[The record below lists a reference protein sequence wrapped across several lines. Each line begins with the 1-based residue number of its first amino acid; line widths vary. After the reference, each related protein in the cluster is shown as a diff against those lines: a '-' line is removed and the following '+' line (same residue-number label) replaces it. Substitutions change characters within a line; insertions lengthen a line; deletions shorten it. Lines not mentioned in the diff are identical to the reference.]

1 MLMHKIRVGVIRGGP
16 SNEYEVSL
24 KTGATVLNN
33 LPKEKYI
40 ARDIFIDKNGKW
52 FVHGLPTTP
61 HEALTHIDVAF
72 NALHGH
78 FGEDGKIQHIFEVH
92 GIPFT
97 GSGSFASAIG
107 MNKQMTKEVYKKEKL
122 KTPQSR
128 LIESLAEV
136 SKQAHEIFRAFPLP
150 VVVKPLSGGS
160 SVGVTIAK
168 DFSSFEKAVRD
179 AFEHSNSVMVEEFIK
194 GKEATCGV
202 IDNYREQEFYAL
214 PPIEIRPHNGNFFD
228 YSAKYEGKS
237 DEIVPGNFSES
248 EKREIENMAIQA
260 HKALGLS
267 HYSRSDFI
275 IHPKRGIFI
284 LESNTL
290 PGLTEESL
298 LPKALK
304 AVGASISHFLDHVIE
319 LAITRK

>member
-1 MLMHKIRVGVIRGGP
+1 MHKIRVGVIRGGP

-33 LPKEKYI
+33 LPKEKYV
-40 ARDIFIDKNGKW
+40 ARDIFIDKKGNW

-107 MNKQMTKEVYKKEKL
+107 MNKHMTKEVYKKEKL

-168 DFSSFEKAVRD
+168 DFLGFEKAVRD

-214 PPIEIRPHNGNFFD
+214 PPVEIRPHNGNFFD

-237 DEIVPGNFSES
+237 DEIVPGNFTEL
-248 EKREIENMAIQA
+248 EKKEIEKMAIQA
-260 HKALGLS
+260 HRALGLS

-298 LPKALK
+298 LPKSLK
-304 AVGASISHFLDHVIE
+304 AVGASISHFLDHIIE

>member
-1 MLMHKIRVGVIRGGP
+1 MHKIRVGVIRGGP

-33 LPKEKYI
+33 LPKEKYL
-40 ARDIFIDKNGKW
+40 ARDIFIDKKGNW
-52 FVHGLPTTP
+52 FVYGLPTTP

-107 MNKQMTKEVYKKEKL
+107 MNKHMTKEVYKKEKL

-128 LIESLAEV
+128 LIESLADV
-136 SKQAHEIFRAFPLP
+136 SKQAHEIFKAYPLP

-168 DFSSFEKAVRD
+168 DFLGFEKAVRD

-214 PPIEIRPHNGNFFD
+214 PPVEIRPHNGNFFD

-237 DEIVPGNFSES
+237 DEIVPGNFTEL
-248 EKREIENMAIQA
+248 EKKEIEKMAIQA
-260 HKALGLS
+260 HRALGLS

-298 LPKALK
+298 LPKSLK
-304 AVGASISHFLDHVIE
+304 AVGASISHFLDHIIE